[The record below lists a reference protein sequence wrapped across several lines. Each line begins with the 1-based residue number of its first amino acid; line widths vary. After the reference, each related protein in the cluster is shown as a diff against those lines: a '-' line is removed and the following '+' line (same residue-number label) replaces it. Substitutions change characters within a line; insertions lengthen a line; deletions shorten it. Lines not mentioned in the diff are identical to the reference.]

1 MKRLNR
7 NLSVLIACAFLC
19 LLPLT
24 RVLGFAEEPERIAPL
39 ELKRLLDSGAKVV
52 VVDVR
57 SERAYR
63 EAHIPDAV
71 SIPLAQLGIRHAE
84 LPKEGLIVFY

>member
-7 NLSVLIACAFLC
+7 NLGVLIGCAFLC
-19 LLPLT
+19 LIPLT
-24 RVLGFAEEPERIAPL
+24 QMSGFAAEPERIRPL
-39 ELKRLLDSGAKVV
+39 ELKRLIDSGEKVV

-57 SERAYR
+57 SARDYR
-63 EAHIPDAV
+63 DAHIPGAI
-71 SIPLAQLGIRHAE
+71 SIPLAQLGMRHSE

>member
-7 NLSVLIACAFLC
+7 NLGIVIGCAFLC
-19 LLPLT
+19 LLPLI
-24 RVLGFAEEPERIAPL
+24 RPGIAEEPERMPVL
-39 ELKRLLDSGAKVV
+39 ELKRLLDGGEKVV

-57 SERAYR
+57 SARAYR
-63 EAHIPDAV
+63 EAHIPGAI
-71 SIPLAQLGIRHAE
+71 SIPEAQLGMRHAE

>member
-1 MKRLNR
+1 MKRLNG
-7 NLSVLIACAFLC
+7 NLGILIGCAFLC

-24 RVLGFAEEPERIAPL
+24 QTLAFADEPERIPVK
-39 ELKRLLDSGAKVV
+39 ELKRLLDSEENVI

-63 EAHIPDAV
+63 EAHIPGAI
-71 SIPLAQLGIRHAE
+71 SIPLAQLGMRHSE

>member
-19 LLPLT
+19 LIPLT
-24 RVLGFAEEPERIAPL
+24 RIPGFAEEPERIPPL
-39 ELKRLLDSGAKVV
+39 ELKRLIDSGEKVV

-57 SERAYR
+57 SEQAYR
-63 EAHIPDAV
+63 EAHIPDAI
-71 SIPLAQLGIRHAE
+71 SIPRAQLGIRHAE

>member
-7 NLSVLIACAFLC
+7 HLSVLIGCAFLC

-24 RVLGFAEEPERIAPL
+24 QTLGFAAEPERITPV
-39 ELKRLLDSGAKVV
+39 ELKRLIDSGDKVV

-57 SERAYR
+57 SARDYR
-63 EAHIPDAV
+63 DAHLPGAI
-71 SIPLAQLGIRHAE
+71 SIPLAQLGMRHSE

>member
-7 NLSVLIACAFLC
+7 IFGILMGCAFLC
-19 LLPLT
+19 LFPLT
-24 RVLGFAEEPERIAPL
+24 RILGFEGEPARIKPI
-39 ELKRLLDSGAKVV
+39 ELKRLIDSGAKVV

-57 SERAYR
+57 GEKSFR
-63 EAHIPDAV
+63 EAHIPDAL
-71 SIPLAQLGIRHAE
+71 SIPLAQIAMRHAE